1 MTCKCKD
8 CTDHYIG
15 CHSTCEDYKKF
26 QEENEKTKKAIREA
40 NRTVSLNSDG
50 TMFAGKGGIGK
61 MRHKINGR

>member
-8 CTDHYIG
+8 CTDRYVG

-26 QEENEKTKKAIREA
+26 QEENEKA

-50 TMFAGKGGIGK
+50 TIFTGKGGIGK
-61 MRHKINGR
+61 MKHKINGR